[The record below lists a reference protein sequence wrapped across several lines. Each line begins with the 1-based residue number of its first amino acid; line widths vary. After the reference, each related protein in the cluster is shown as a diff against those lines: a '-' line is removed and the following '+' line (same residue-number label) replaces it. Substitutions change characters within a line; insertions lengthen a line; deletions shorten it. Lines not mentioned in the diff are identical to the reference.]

1 MQKNVPK
8 DFVRA
13 DAFWRQ
19 PLFKTSFLVADVGDE
34 RHVACSLYSNGQL
47 TLMKSAGAGDS
58 SGKDLG
64 TLAYAL
70 LESGNVLIVD
80 MIDLIGAELA
90 DLSVSFVALTE
101 GLLRLS
107 LSLIII
113 HLTFLLLKLGLH
125 MQNAVL
131 RRADRRRSTSPQIW
145 ELPRSEKKM
154 RERSCREYRMSRIR
168 LPEKPKSLRP

>member
-1 MQKNVPK
+1 MN
-8 DFVRA
+8 
-13 DAFWRQ
+13 
-19 PLFKTSFLVADVGDE
+19 FLVADVGDE
-34 RHVACSLYSNGQL
+34 CHVACSLYSNGQL
-47 TLMKSAGAGDS
+47 ALMKSAGAGDS

-70 LESGNVLIVD
+70 LKSGNVLIVD

-101 GLLRLS
+101 GLLLRLS

-125 MQNAVL
+125 KQSTVL

-154 RERSCREYRMSRIR
+154 RERSCREYRMNRIR